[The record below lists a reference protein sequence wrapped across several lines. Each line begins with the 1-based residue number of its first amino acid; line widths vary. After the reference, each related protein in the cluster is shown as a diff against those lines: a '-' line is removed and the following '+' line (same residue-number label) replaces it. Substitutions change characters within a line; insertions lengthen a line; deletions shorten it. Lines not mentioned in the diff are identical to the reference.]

1 MSAVL
6 KRSILRVLTNPLV
19 LPLLE
24 RLSRHRATI
33 LMCHRF
39 EHRALGTAGHSP
51 AALAASL
58 EWLRRRRYH
67 IAPLGDLVDALLGER
82 PLPPRTVVFTV
93 DDGYQD
99 FGDIAAPVFAR
110 YDCPVT
116 VFLATGFIDRTCWL
130 WWDQVE
136 YAFRSTTRASLEL
149 APSGEPVRLQW
160 DSEAT
165 RDNAVQAVIE
175 MLKRL
180 PRRERIACF
189 TAMLSQLDVAL
200 PDAAPQGYA
209 PMTWDAVRTL
219 GRQGVTFGPHTVT
232 HPILSRVPDDQ
243 AQVEIAESWA
253 RVRAETDAAIPVFCY
268 PNGDPD
274 SFGPREVAI
283 VRRTGLRAALTTIP
297 GQVARQPVTATSEPL
312 FSLPRYAYSTD
323 LPRLAQAV
331 SGLEM
336 LKGSLR

>member
-1 MSAVL
+1 MLS
-6 KRSILRVLTNPLV
+6 
-19 LPLLE
+19 LLE
-24 RLSRHRATI
+24 RGSQHRATI

-39 EHRALGTAGHSP
+39 EHRGLGTDGHSP

-116 VFLATGFIDRTCWL
+116 VFLATGFLDRTCWL

-136 YAFRSTTRASLEL
+136 HAIHSTTRASLEL
-149 APSGEPVRLQW
+149 APSGQPFRLQW
-160 DSEAT
+160 DTEAA
-165 RDNAVQAVIE
+165 RDSAVQAVSG
-175 MLKRL
+175 MFKRL
-180 PRRERIACF
+180 PQQERTACF
-189 TAMLSQLDVAL
+189 ATMLSQLDVAL
-200 PDAAPQGYA
+200 PEVAPPGYA

-243 AQVEIAESWA
+243 AQAEIAESWA
-253 RVRAETDAAIPVFCY
+253 RVRAETDAAVPVFCY

-283 VRRTGLRAALTTIP
+283 VRRTGLRAALTTVP
-297 GQVARQPVTATSEPL
+297 GQVARDPVTAASGAPFT
-312 FSLPRYAYSTD
+312 LPRYAYSTD

>member
-1 MSAVL
+1 
-6 KRSILRVLTNPLV
+6 V

-39 EHRALGTAGHSP
+39 EHRGLGSEGDSP
-51 AALAASL
+51 VALAASL
-58 EWLRRRRYH
+58 EWLRRRRSH
-67 IAPLGDLVDALLGER
+67 IAPLGDLVGALLGET

-99 FGDIAAPVFAR
+99 FAEIAAPVFAR

-116 VFLATGFIDRTCWL
+116 VFLATGFLDRTCWL

-136 YAFRSTTRASLEL
+136 YAFQSTTRASLAL
-149 APSGEPVRLQW
+149 APSGQPFRLEW
-160 DSEAT
+160 DSPPS
-165 RDNAVQAVIE
+165 RDRAIRAVTE
-175 MLKRL
+175 MFKRL
-180 PRRERIACF
+180 PQQERITCF
-189 TAMLSQLDVAL
+189 ASLLSQLDVAL
-200 PDAAPQGYA
+200 PDLAPPRYA
-209 PMTWDAVRTL
+209 PMAWNTVRTL

-253 RVRAETDAAIPVFCY
+253 RVRAETDTAIPVFCY